1 MIAPLLG
8 LSAVTFVTHALEQ
21 LFPESELMYRSCLQ
35 CPTVPPGPKNVA
47 FVEGPVS
54 EDNKIK

>member
-21 LFPESELMYRSCLQ
+21 LFPESELVSRSSLQ
-35 CPTVPPGPKNVA
+35 CPIVPKKKKVA
-47 FVEGPVS
+47 FVEVEVPV
-54 EDNKIK
+54 